1 MECCGSLS
9 SRQDTTVIVF
19 NIVAVTICTIFAQKL
34 GIRVVLFI
42 CIYRQL
48 MAAGGGG
55 DIISDV
61 ATGALIMVL

>member
-1 MECCGSLS
+1 MLWITVFQTGHNSYSLY
-9 SRQDTTVIVF
+9 
-19 NIVAVTICTIFAQKL
+19 IVAVTICTTFAQKL

-55 DIISDV
+55 DIISGV